1 MKLQRPLLEGVQ
13 YAKLQLKEVCK
24 ETVLE
29 LNKRLSEMTGAF
41 VFLKREDLQ
50 QVRSFKIR
58 GAYNKIASLTPQE
71 RERGIVCAS
80 AGNHAQGFAFACNH
94 LKIRGRVYMPA
105 TAPQQ
110 KIAQVKMFGEG
121 FVETILTGDTYDA
134 CQKVALDTAKKEGQ
148 TFIHAFDDV
157 QVIEGQ
163 ATIALEMIAQHTEG
177 FDYVFVP
184 VGGGGLVSGI
194 LTVFK
199 ALSPKT
205 KIIGV
210 EPEGAQSMKLALELN
225 KRIPLKEM
233 DRFVDGAAVRQVG
246 ALPFEICK
254 EFLDDLVH
262 VPEGKI
268 CQAIL
273 DLYNKE
279 GIVAE
284 PAGALA
290 IAALDLVEYDLKN
303 KNIGVLLCGGN
314 NDILRMPEIKERALL
329 YANLKHYFII
339 DFPQRAGALKQ
350 FVNEVLG
357 PEDDITHFEFSK
369 KSSKSVAPAVVGIEL
384 KSKDDL
390 GFLVD
395 RMKNHNFNFDY
406 LNEKENLFQFLK

>member
-1 MKLQRPLLEGVQ
+1 MKLQRPSLEGVQ
-13 YAKLQLKEVCK
+13 HAKLQLKEVCK

-29 LNKRLSEMTGAF
+29 SNKRLSEMTGAF

-58 GAYNKIASLTPQE
+58 GAYNKIASLTLQE

-134 CQKVALDTAKKEGQ
+134 CQKVALETAKKEGQ

-177 FDYVFVP
+177 FDYIFVP

-210 EPEGAQSMKLALELN
+210 EPEGAQSMKFALELN

>member
-1 MKLQRPLLEGVQ
+1 MKLQRPSLEGVQ
-13 YAKLQLKEVCK
+13 HAKLQLKEVCK

-29 LNKRLSEMTGAF
+29 SNKRLSEMTGAF

-58 GAYNKIASLTPQE
+58 GAYNKIASLTLQE

-134 CQKVALDTAKKEGQ
+134 CQKVALETAKKEGQ

-210 EPEGAQSMKLALELN
+210 EPEGAQSMKFALELN

>member
-1 MKLQRPLLEGVQ
+1 MKLQRPSLEGVQ
-13 YAKLQLKEVCK
+13 HAKLQLKEVCK

>member
-1 MKLQRPLLEGVQ
+1 MKLQRPSLEGVQ
-13 YAKLQLKEVCK
+13 HAKLQLKEVCK

-29 LNKRLSEMTGAF
+29 SNKRLSEMTGAF

-134 CQKVALDTAKKEGQ
+134 CQKVALETAKKEGQ

-210 EPEGAQSMKLALELN
+210 EPEGAQSMKFALELN

-246 ALPFEICK
+246 VLPFEICK

>member
-1 MKLQRPLLEGVQ
+1 MKLQRPSLEGVQ
-13 YAKLQLKEVCK
+13 HAKLQLKEVCK

-29 LNKRLSEMTGAF
+29 SNKRLSEMTGAF

-134 CQKVALDTAKKEGQ
+134 CQKVALETAKKEGQ

-177 FDYVFVP
+177 FDYIFVP

-233 DRFVDGAAVRQVG
+233 DGFVDGAAVRQVG
-246 ALPFEICK
+246 ALTFEICK

>member
-1 MKLQRPLLEGVQ
+1 MKLQRPSVEGVQ
-13 YAKLQLKEVCK
+13 HAKLQLKEVCK

-29 LNKRLSEMTGAF
+29 SNKRLSEMTGAF

-58 GAYNKIASLTPQE
+58 GAYNKIASLTLQE

-105 TAPQQ
+105 TVPQQ

-134 CQKVALDTAKKEGQ
+134 CQKVALETAKKEGQ

-177 FDYVFVP
+177 FDYIFVP